1 MENAE
6 RELIKQAI
14 HSNLQLRRLYEDHLA
29 MEDHLSALERRG
41 VLTVQEEL
49 EAKRLKRRKL
59 HGKDKMMAL
68 LAENRPAA

>member
-6 RELIKQAI
+6 REQIRQAI
-14 HSNLQLRRLYEDHLA
+14 HSNAQLRRLYEEHLA
-29 MEDHLSALERRG
+29 MEDKLLSLERRG
-41 VLTVQEEL
+41 FLTVQEEL

-68 LAENRPAA
+68 LAESRPAA